1 MRPFDIEFVWHRDAK
16 GYRLAQEAPFE
27 QIHSFWPSLE
37 DRFPAESS
45 GAARLNDPSANV
57 LIRFPQG
64 FQVPAPATSDRP
76 WFVVGNGDS
85 LVPYPADQM
94 LDRTFMD
101 LINTRPS
108 PQGALSFANRWGL
121 LIGSSA
127 YEAEPVSNI
136 SRIILVLNHIL
147 IAWSDPGRAPQTPLL
162 ETIMGADGFGIG
174 AIEVHLLFDQLT
186 RAPRTRFTVK
196 NMATALWL
204 QLAKVL
210 TTDGTILR
218 RCAHCNLWFAAGLRT
233 DRRLDA
239 KFCCDEHRFLF
250 HRRKDASAEADEAQ
264 EPPRRG
270 GRRRGAVA
278 ATGSF
283 AGASSLAAGAG
294 LLSRKNKKEEVG

>member
-1 MRPFDIEFVWHRDAK
+1 MGPFDIEFVWHRDAK
-16 GYRLAQEAPFE
+16 GYRLAQEAPPE
-27 QIHSFWPSLE
+27 QIHSLWPSLE
-37 DRFPAESS
+37 DQFPAESS
-45 GAARLNDPSANV
+45 GAARPDDPSANV
-57 LIRFPQG
+57 VIRFPQG
-64 FQVPAPATSDRP
+64 FQVPAPAASDRP

-108 PQGALSFANRWGL
+108 PDGALSFANRWGL

-136 SRIILVLNHIL
+136 SRIILVLNQIL
-147 IAWSDPGRAPQTPLL
+147 IAWSDPGKAPQTPLL

-196 NMATALWL
+196 NLWTALWL

-210 TTDGTILR
+210 TTDGAIMR
-218 RCAHCNLWFAAGLRT
+218 RCAHCNLWFAAGLGT

-250 HRRKDASAEADEAQ
+250 HRRKEASAEAEEAQ
-264 EPPRRG
+264 EPQRRG
-270 GRRRGAVA
+270 RHRKTA
-278 ATGSF
+278 A
-283 AGASSLAAGAG
+283 
-294 LLSRKNKKEEVG
+294 